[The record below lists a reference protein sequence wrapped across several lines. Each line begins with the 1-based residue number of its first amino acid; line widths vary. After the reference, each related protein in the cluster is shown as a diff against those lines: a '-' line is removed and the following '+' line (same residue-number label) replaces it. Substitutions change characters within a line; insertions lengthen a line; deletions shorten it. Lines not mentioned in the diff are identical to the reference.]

1 MTKENAI
8 SKIILDAAFK
18 VHSTLGPGLLE
29 STYKACMAYELSK
42 RGCKVEVEKAV
53 PLNYEE
59 VKLEVG
65 FRMDLLVDDLV
76 VVELK
81 SVDAFNEVHLAQTLT
96 YLRLGK
102 KKLGLLLNFKVK
114 SMKDGIK
121 RVIL

>member
-1 MTKENAI
+1 
-8 SKIILDAAFK
+8 
-18 VHSTLGPGLLE
+18 
-29 STYKACMAYELSK
+29 MAYELSK

-53 PLNYEE
+53 PLIYEE

>member
-53 PLNYEE
+53 PLIYEE